1 MNKIS
6 YRVQFPSLF
15 QTKTNNMTPKEKAE
29 ELFHK
34 FYIHTNGFAKENA
47 KMFAFIAVEEII
59 NSNPYKLSLEGKFL
73 TEHITYDINFWEE
86 VKKEIE
92 NI

>member
-1 MNKIS
+1 
-6 YRVQFPSLF
+6 
-15 QTKTNNMTPKEKAE
+15 MTPQQRAQMIYNKLVVHIQRYDEYVDDRS
-29 ELFHK
+29 K
-34 FYIHTNGFAKENA
+34 FNA
-47 KMFAFIAVEEII
+47 KQCALIAVDEII

-92 NI
+92 KL